1 MNIQVAP
8 WLIEP
13 LKKAAGHHN
22 AGFWAF
28 LGLAACHSLKG
39 EQAEAK
45 AELARALEM
54 NPGLSKAY
62 FDETYPDAMSRFKNA
77 LVSAGLK

>member
-1 MNIQVAP
+1 LGWYQ
-8 WLIEP
+8 
-13 LKKAAGHHN
+13 KAASHPN

-39 EQAEAK
+39 EQAEAE

-62 FDETYPDAMSRFKNA
+62 FDETFPDALSRFKDA
-77 LVSAGLK
+77 LVVAGLK